1 MKKWLVLTIMV
12 TGLALSQGRHKVV
25 EITPRCE
32 TVEIEV
38 VSQNALPE
46 EEVEGIIDGESLE
59 WIAKCT
65 EAEARNQ
72 DILGKR
78 LVVDVI
84 LNRIYSKDFPDDA
97 ISVISQD
104 GQFAVYK
111 YGTMQNI
118 TPSEETYRAVEM
130 ELEHRIDT
138 EIMYFASSGYISKPA
153 YKHGGHYFAY

>member
-1 MKKWLVLTIMV
+1 MKKWLILTICV
-12 TGLALSQGRHKVV
+12 TGLAVSNAVHPVSQKVV
-25 EITPRCE
+25 ELKPSCE

-38 VSQNALPE
+38 VSETVSEN
-46 EEVEGIIDGESLE
+46 GIDGESLE
-59 WIAKCT
+59 WIAKCV
-65 EAEARNQ
+65 EAEAGNQ
-72 DILGKR
+72 DIVGKR

-84 LNRIYSKDFPDDA
+84 LNRVDSDLYPNDIK
-97 ISVISQD
+97 SVISQD

-111 YGTMQNI
+111 YGTMMKA
-118 TPSEETYRAVEM
+118 TPSEETCRAVEM

>member
-1 MKKWLVLTIMV
+1 MKKWILLTICI

-46 EEVEGIIDGESLE
+46 VEGIIDGESLE
-59 WIAKCT
+59 WLAKCV
-65 EAEARNQ
+65 EAEAGNQ
-72 DILGKR
+72 DIVGKR

-84 LNRIYSKDFPDDA
+84 LNRVDSDLYPDDIKA
-97 ISVISQD
+97 VISQD

-111 YGTMQNI
+111 YGTMMKA
-118 TPSEETYRAVEM
+118 TPSEETCRAVEM

>member
-12 TGLALSQGRHKVV
+12 TGLALSHARHRVV
-25 EITPRCE
+25 EIVPSCE

-38 VSQNALPE
+38 VSQNAVPE
-46 EEVEGIIDGESLE
+46 EEVKGIIDGESLE
-59 WIAKCT
+59 WLAKCV
-65 EAEARNQ
+65 EAEAGNQ
-72 DILGKR
+72 DIVGKR

-84 LNRIYSKDFPDDA
+84 LNRVDSDLYPDDIKA
-97 ISVISQD
+97 VISQD

-111 YGTMQNI
+111 YGTMMKA
-118 TPSEETYRAVEM
+118 TPSEETCRAVEM